1 MKGTAVLAL
10 DGELRGHAP
19 GGDGKPPDGGTGTVL
34 DELGEAVVLYPVL
47 LLQGYLSVSLTS
59 LLRKFDREGCAAVP
73 CWGARWPTLR

>member
-59 LLRKFDREGCAAVP
+59 FCTNLIERGVLPFRV
-73 CWGARWPTLR
+73 GAPVGQR